1 MLNVV
6 YYFYDHLN
14 PDFPEKEIVETIKNK
29 DHTKFMKYYLH
40 WKRIGENQDMCYL
53 PSEASVNAGNDYDHF
68 VSTDILQ
75 KSNFEQITHCE
86 CECG

>member
-40 WKRIGENQDMCYL
+40 WKRIGENQGMCYL
-53 PSEASVNAGNDYDHF
+53 PSEASVNAGNDYEHF